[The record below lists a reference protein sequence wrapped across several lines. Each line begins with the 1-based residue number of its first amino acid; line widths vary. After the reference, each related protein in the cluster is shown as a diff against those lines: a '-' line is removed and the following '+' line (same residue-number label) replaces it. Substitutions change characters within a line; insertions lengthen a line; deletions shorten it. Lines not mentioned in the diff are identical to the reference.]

1 MANTLSVDL
10 RKRILKAYDRDVWT
24 REEVA
29 QRFEVSLGVVKK
41 LLAQRKH
48 TGDIRPRHYRSGRK
62 PGVAASH
69 RRELR
74 ALVNE
79 KPDLTLRELR
89 EKLALACTL
98 PAIHFVLA
106 KIGLTY
112 KKKRSALAN
121 KTAPTSPGRG
131 APGAA
136 AKAASIRRGSSSST
150 KRVPRPI

>member
-1 MANTLSVDL
+1 MANTLSLDL
-10 RKRILKAYDRDVWT
+10 RKRILKSYDRGEST

-41 LLAQRKH
+41 LLAQRRR
-48 TGDIRPRHYRSGRK
+48 TGDIGPQHHRSGRK

-69 RRELR
+69 QRQLR
-74 ALVNE
+74 ALVSE

-106 KIGLTY
+106 RLGLTY
-112 KKKRSALAN
+112 KKKRCAPAN
-121 KTAPTSPGRG
+121 KTAPTSPGR
-131 APGAA
+131 AATGAA